1 MKVNSPHFRGCKAP
15 PLPAL
20 WYSSFL
26 HPHGVALYLS
36 CSAATGQG
44 LYWSGDIVLLQVFK
58 YWSAGKPELAT
69 GRRCAHL
76 REVDQQ
82 ELPKSFTIVFTCP
95 CSSPKK
101 KKKMAKGFSKVL
113 IVGAGPAGLLLALLL
128 AQHDIKVD
136 VVEALVGIDE
146 RPRGA
151 GYGPAA
157 VQYASGRV
165 KPPVC

>member
-101 KKKMAKGFSKVL
+101 KKKWRRASAKS
-113 IVGAGPAGLLLALLL
+113 LLLVLDLPAFCWLFCWHNTISRLMSWRPWSESTKGHA
-128 AQHDIKVD
+128 AQVT
-136 VVEALVGIDE
+136 
-146 RPRGA
+146 
-151 GYGPAA
+151 GP
-157 VQYASGRV
+157 QRYSTHLGG
-165 KPPVC
+165 

>member
-1 MKVNSPHFRGCKAP
+1 
-15 PLPAL
+15 
-20 WYSSFL
+20 
-26 HPHGVALYLS
+26 
-36 CSAATGQG
+36 
-44 LYWSGDIVLLQVFK
+44 VF
-58 YWSAGKPELAT
+58 
-69 GRRCAHL
+69 
-76 REVDQQ
+76 
-82 ELPKSFTIVFTCP
+82 FT
-95 CSSPKK
+95 KK
-101 KKKMAKGFSKVL
+101 KRKKKEKVMAKGFSKVL

-157 VQYASGRV
+157 IQYASGRV